1 MFFIYNFVRNKFLI
15 LAILTGIVTQNLM
28 AQYTMGNAGMMNTPS
43 AEMNEPGTFLFGG
56 NFLPEQ
62 LVPFGYNTGNYFAGI
77 TLFSFL
83 ELTYRETLLKTTYMT
98 EKPKFNQQDRSLSVR
113 LRLMKER
120 KYIPALVVGTHDP
133 FADLGKNYYQG
144 FFGVLTKHFNIGENE
159 IGISAGYLGYSGDRN
174 KLDDGVFGGVT
185 FRPAFYRD
193 LTFMA
198 EYDTKNINVGVAA
211 RLWKH
216 LSMHVFTSGFK
227 CLAGG
232 LRYECTLIH

>member
-1 MFFIYNFVRNKFLI
+1 MLLRKSEISKLLLVMFLMMFS
-15 LAILTGIVTQNLM
+15 TGNIK

-43 AEMNEPGTFLFGG
+43 ADMNETGTFLFGG
-56 NFLPEQ
+56 NYLPNK

-120 KYIPALVVGTHDP
+120 KFLPALVVGTHDP

-144 FFGVLTKHFNIGENE
+144 YFGVITKHFNLGNNVL
-159 IGISAGYLGYSGDRN
+159 GVSAGYLTYTGDRN
-174 KLDDGVFGGVT
+174 KLRNGVFGGVT
-185 FRPAFYRD
+185 FKPAFYKD
-193 LTFMA
+193 MTFMV
-198 EYDTKNINVGVAA
+198 EYDTRTVNVGVAA

-216 LSMHVFTSGFK
+216 VSLHAFTAGFN

>member
-1 MFFIYNFVRNKFLI
+1 MPLKKSEIIRYSVI
-15 LAILTGIVTQNLM
+15 AILLTVCAGTGR

-56 NFLPEQ
+56 NYLPER

-98 EKPKFNQQDRSLSVR
+98 VKPKFNQQDRSLSVR
-113 LRLMKER
+113 VRLLKER
-120 KYIPALVVGTHDP
+120 KYIPALAVGTHDP

-144 FFGVLTKHFNIGENE
+144 YFGVLTKHFYLGNNE
-159 IGISAGYLGYSGDRN
+159 IGISAGYLGYTGDRSR
-174 KLDDGVFGGVT
+174 LRDGVFGGVT

-198 EYDTKNINVGVAA
+198 EYDTRNVNVGVAA
-211 RLWKH
+211 RLWR
-216 LSMHVFTSGFK
+216 HVSVHAFTSGFK